1 MLNTERIKWPICK
14 LTLTELGVNIMFILQ
29 KKHDGSTNAD
39 KLCLTVHPCHQYG
52 QKTGTALK
60 AKNNLKAWA
69 CLSFF

>member
-1 MLNTERIKWPICK
+1 MQTNVNRIRCQHNVYFTK
-14 LTLTELGVNIMFILQ
+14 

-39 KLCLTVHPCHQYG
+39 KLCLTVPPCHQYG